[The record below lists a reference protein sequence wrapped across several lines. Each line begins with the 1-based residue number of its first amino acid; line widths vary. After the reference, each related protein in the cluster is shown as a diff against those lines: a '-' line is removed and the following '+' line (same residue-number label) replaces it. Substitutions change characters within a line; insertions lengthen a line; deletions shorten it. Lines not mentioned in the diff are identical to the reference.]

1 MSTHLTLV
9 LGGGVTA
16 SLGRKLLLLQLGV
29 GGHAALLVPA
39 GQLKHAKVEGVEAC
53 QGHKLVLVAQLA
65 QLLHIKA
72 ELVMIFISSPGLW
85 LLGQEHGVG
94 SCTGTGCSA

>member
-39 GQLKHAKVEGVEAC
+39 GQLEHAKVEGVEAC

-72 ELVMIFISSPGLW
+72 GLVTSISSPGLW
-85 LLGQEHGVG
+85 LLGQEHGVR
-94 SCTGTGCSA
+94 SCTGTS